1 MKDRWECKRWT
12 RKLRK
17 LLPKPGR
24 KPVMIC
30 SETGR
35 FYKSALLR
43 CDSTSHSDE
52 KLYTA
57 RQLPQAPHLC
67 FSYLQL
73 PSDVY
78 FRKTYHNSFLFQPQE
93 SIISTLLHFKNM
105 IKAENHLL
113 YMIIL
118 CDSFH
123 LLIAEHFHKQYFL
136 QNCRISRQVHSP
148 LVKTKL

>member
-1 MKDRWECKRWT
+1 MRDRWECKRQT

-93 SIISTLLHFKNM
+93 SIISSLLHFKNM
-105 IKAENHLL
+105 IKAENHLF
-113 YMIIL
+113 YMIIYVIFPFVN
-118 CDSFH
+118 ST
-123 LLIAEHFHKQYFL
+123 KFL
-136 QNCRISRQVHSP
+136 KINFF
-148 LVKTKL
+148 VKFQDITSSSLPSG